1 MRLLI
6 EKFIENGKLVWFL
19 TNQRNQQDQAR
30 TSSLGKIET
39 ETANAKRQGV
49 GKGLVKGTGS
59 LIPNK
64 MTRIGKR
71 GVEAK
76 HGMEVKTIFLRS
88 TLQLVDLP
96 KEESLAQVEKPML
109 GR

>member
-1 MRLLI
+1 MGSLFGSSPIKGINRIRL
-6 EKFIENGKLVWFL
+6 GP
-19 TNQRNQQDQAR
+19 
-30 TSSLGKIET
+30 
-39 ETANAKRQGV
+39 GV